1 MGDSPQ
7 DLLDIYW
14 LARQIAWRYK
24 LDAYDDEVLATIQKT
39 VTKARREI
47 LGRFEAQLLRTDWT
61 ATRAEE
67 VLYALDDLTA
77 GLRQSM
83 ADQLGDAAGFA
94 GQYSLAEHS
103 SILSVGGAALAVSS
117 VEVSADQLRQ
127 MFVDTPLG
135 GKTLAGWVDSA
146 FDATVRA
153 GIREE
158 LNAGVLQGEGYP
170 KLVKRLTQGF
180 EALSREQAVTLTRTY
195 VQSANV
201 AAAEAVY
208 KRNADVVSRV
218 KWRSVLEPGYKK
230 TGRGTCLRCASLDS
244 KEWALND
251 ESRPD
256 CPLHPRCLTGET
268 PVFAPDKIAAFVAPY
283 SGPVFEVGLSNGARF
298 TVTPDH
304 LFLTRNGFTPAKLLR
319 EGTNVFHDPRAK
331 VVVSSYPN
339 DDRNP
344 SAIKDVV
351 EAMAKAPG
359 MMTKRV
365 PISPEYLHGDG
376 RFVQGYIDVVAPDS
390 LLRGDIESFLA
401 EHGGKFDLMRPN
413 VVKETLTPEGL
424 SMEPLLWLRL
434 ATECG
439 MSGESVSEVFLRRA
453 GEHHQSVRDSE
464 ISRVNTGLIEPSP
477 DYVAR
482 HLVSGGQG
490 VFRFPGD
497 IGGGDIFN
505 GEGNARHP
513 LGFSVDRL
521 DTVSLE
527 SVSHCGDV
535 NAELLRELS
544 RGFPGQISF
553 ADVLFCR
560 ETYFSGHVYDLQT
573 FSSLYYVG
581 GAVSSNCRCILV
593 PVTISW
599 RDLGIDI
606 DELEDA
612 ARPYTIRPDKNI
624 GAGGRREILEY
635 GQHKGDYGSW
645 FEKQDEAFKLNVVG
659 PGRLALLQ
667 EGKVKFEDFVDGAG
681 NLRTLEEL
689 QNAR

>member
-61 ATRAEE
+61 AARAEE
-67 VLYALDDLTA
+67 VLYVLDDLTA

-180 EALSREQAVTLTRTY
+180 EALSKEQAVTLTRTY

-230 TGRGTCLRCASLDS
+230 TGRGTCLRCASLDG
-244 KEWALND
+244 KTWALND

-256 CPLHPRCLTGET
+256 CPLH
-268 PVFAPDKIAAFVAPY
+268 
-283 SGPVFEVGLSNGARF
+283 AR
-298 TVTPDH
+298 
-304 LFLTRNGFTPAKLLR
+304 
-319 EGTNVFHDPRAK
+319 
-331 VVVSSYPN
+331 
-339 DDRNP
+339 
-344 SAIKDVV
+344 
-351 EAMAKAPG
+351 
-359 MMTKRV
+359 
-365 PISPEYLHGDG
+365 
-376 RFVQGYIDVVAPDS
+376 
-390 LLRGDIESFLA
+390 
-401 EHGGKFDLMRPN
+401 
-413 VVKETLTPEGL
+413 
-424 SMEPLLWLRL
+424 
-434 ATECG
+434 
-439 MSGESVSEVFLRRA
+439 
-453 GEHHQSVRDSE
+453 
-464 ISRVNTGLIEPSP
+464 
-477 DYVAR
+477 
-482 HLVSGGQG
+482 
-490 VFRFPGD
+490 
-497 IGGGDIFN
+497 
-505 GEGNARHP
+505 
-513 LGFSVDRL
+513 
-521 DTVSLE
+521 
-527 SVSHCGDV
+527 
-535 NAELLRELS
+535 
-544 RGFPGQISF
+544 
-553 ADVLFCR
+553 
-560 ETYFSGHVYDLQT
+560 
-573 FSSLYYVG
+573 
-581 GAVSSNCRCILV
+581 CRCQLS
-593 PVTISW
+593 PMTISW

-612 ARPYTIRPDKNI
+612 ARPYTIRPGKNI